1 MAATTNC
8 NGSVMKVIITAGLCA
23 ALFANTCVS
32 AQSSQGA
39 MPLEAQRAGT
49 LKDIRGNVR
58 LLGSDGVSRP
68 ARAGEALAPIER
80 IETEADAG
88 AGVVLRDGTSL
99 VVGPSS
105 RLDLK
110 EFHFDST
117 TRDGGILI
125 SLVRGSLRMITGLI
139 GKTQPDA
146 VRVETPTATIGI
158 RGTDFIVQADPAP

>member
-1 MAATTNC
+1 MKLKSTAA
-8 NGSVMKVIITAGLCA
+8 LCA
-23 ALFANTCVS
+23 ALFASTCVL
-32 AQSSQGA
+32 AQVALGA
-39 MPLEAQRAGT
+39 TPLEAQRAGI

-68 ARAGEALAPIER
+68 ARAGDALAPIER
-80 IETEADAG
+80 IETEPNAA

>member
-1 MAATTNC
+1 
-8 NGSVMKVIITAGLCA
+8 MKINFAA
-23 ALFANTCVS
+23 ALCVALLASAGVS
-32 AQSSQGA
+32 AQNARGA
-39 MPLEAQRAGT
+39 ATLEAQRAGI

-68 ARAGEALAPIER
+68 AHAGEALAPIDR
-80 IETEADAG
+80 IETEADG
-88 AGVVLRDGTSL
+88 AASVVLRDGTTL

-117 TRDGGILI
+117 TRDGGLLV
-125 SLVRGSLRMITGLI
+125 SLLRGSLRMITGLI
-139 GKTQPDA
+139 GKSHPDA

-158 RGTDFIVQADPAP
+158 RGTDFIVQADSSP